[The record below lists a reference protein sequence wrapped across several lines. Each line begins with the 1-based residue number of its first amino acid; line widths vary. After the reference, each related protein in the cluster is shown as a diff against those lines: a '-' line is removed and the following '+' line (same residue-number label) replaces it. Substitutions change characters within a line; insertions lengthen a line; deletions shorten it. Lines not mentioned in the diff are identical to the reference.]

1 MSASD
6 MPDNA
11 GKATRPATP
20 AQEARR
26 AAREL
31 AVQGLY
37 QWQMTGKSISAVEA
51 EFRAQVADE
60 ELEDHE
66 NWHKVMQ
73 IADQALFHELLSNT
87 AGQRADVDRAIAP
100 LLDRRLEDLDRIEL
114 AILRLGAYELAH
126 RPEVPYRVVI
136 NEGVELAKIFGATD
150 GHKYVNGILD
160 KLASRLRGAEVA
172 ARRR

>member
-1 MSASD
+1 MSS
-6 MPDNA
+6 PS
-11 GKATRPATP
+11 RQPSP
-20 AQEARR
+20 AQESRR

-37 QWQMTGKSISAVEA
+37 QWQMTGKSITAVEA
-51 EFRAQVADE
+51 EFRAQVGDDD
-60 ELEDHE
+60 LEDHE

-73 IADQALFHELLSNT
+73 IADQALFHDLLHNT
-87 AGQRADVDRAIAP
+87 ANHKADLDAAIAP

-114 AILRLGAYELAH
+114 AILRLGAYELKY
-126 RPEVPYRVVI
+126 RPEVPYRAVI
-136 NEGVELAKIFGATD
+136 NEGIELAKIFGATD
-150 GHKYVNGILD
+150 GHKYINGTLD

>member
-1 MSASD
+1 MSS
-6 MPDNA
+6 PL
-11 GKATRPATP
+11 RQSTP

-37 QWQMTGKSISAVEA
+37 QWQMTGKSITAVEA
-51 EFRAQVADE
+51 EFRSQIADE
-60 ELEDHE
+60 DLEDHE
-66 NWHKVMQ
+66 NWHKVME
-73 IADQALFHELLSNT
+73 IADKALFHDLLNNT
-87 AGQRADVDRAIAP
+87 ANNRAELDAAIAP

-114 AILRLGAYELAH
+114 AILRLGTYELSR
-126 RPEVPYRVVI
+126 RPEVPYRAVI